1 MEHAK
6 WHMDLERDYQ
16 DLKSG
21 VKVTNI
27 NRPCVTVL
35 LVSSN
40 NCSNIIHQ
48 YESFQLKQ

>member
-1 MEHAK
+1 
-6 WHMDLERDYQ
+6 MDLERDDQ
-16 DLKSG
+16 DLQSG

-27 NRPCVTVL
+27 NCPCVSAL

-48 YESFQLKQ
+48 YESFQL